1 MRNRGMKNSVI
12 RNSVMKRLAK
22 KGFTLLALLFV
33 INSASL
39 YADKAPMTA
48 EQVAALLKDMDA
60 KTKFEGDYK
69 AVALTH
75 SQNRE
80 KGENIQQIAIYRRDA
95 DGRLMLLF
103 LKPKSDA
110 GKGYLMID
118 KNFFSYEPS
127 TGGWTRVSDERIGGS
142 ALNRGNFDGFNFTK
156 NYNGEFIAYEKL
168 GKYDVINLKLTAKD
182 SNNSSGDNVI
192 DLWIETENNNVLKQQ
207 DYALSG
213 RLLRTTYRTN
223 YKQFSD
229 GKGNNQF
236 VPMKS
241 IVVDEVEK
249 GNQTTM
255 VLEQIDVEP
264 LPANIFTKA
273 WLESKSR

>member
-1 MRNRGMKNSVI
+1 MKQFL
-12 RNSVMKRLAK
+12 KTEL
-22 KGFTLLALLFV
+22 FLLSIVLISMFG
-33 INSASL
+33 SAGV
-39 YADKAPMTA
+39 YAEQATMTP
-48 EQVAALLKDMDA
+48 EQVAVLMKDMDV

-75 SQNRE
+75 SVNRE

-95 DGRLMLLF
+95 DERLMLLF

-142 ALNRGNFDGFNFTK
+142 ALNRANFDGFSFSE
-156 NYNGEFIAYEKL
+156 NYNGEFVAYEKL
-168 GKYDVINLKLTAKD
+168 GKYDVIHLKLTDKD
-182 SNNSSGDNVI
+182 SNDNSGDNVI
-192 DLWIETENNNVLKQQ
+192 LLWIETESHTVLKQQ

-229 GKGNNQF
+229 GKGNSQF

-241 IVVDEVEK
+241 VVVDEVEK

-264 LPANIFTKA
+264 LPENIFTKA